1 MKTPTSIEE
10 TPINIE
16 TSSTFKKALELGEFW
31 HAEKGSTPNN
41 LADRVKLALHFSQT
55 DLSEPNRNTI
65 SSIIRRLNSQNNEN
79 ILNPEDLEPL
89 LRRFEEGDV
98 SLADILGYELDTIEE
113 KSPSPEIKTRIAD
126 INDLVYR
133 VLKGFLDGDMRADAL
148 TSLDVVI
155 DETRN
160 EDFETAVKAVLQQ
173 IEENLKDLS
182 NFKEVRLTHINPDP
196 EVQEHA
202 VHAHSQDAADI
213 CEHTNINLLEWQE
226 HKDKKLIVD
235 WTKVECTEEDETRL
249 MFKLSFGEKE
259 FGYLEYRFEGEKIHP
274 IVFGRC
280 ANMSAMVDTFL
291 NKRLQDEVKK
301 IIAQKKREI
310 LTENKFSDWT
320 IMCTELCKLLSKVL
334 QKPIA
339 FSCNLKP
346 GESKSWDVLVNQDK
360 VEKDAD
366 FIGFTKEALENGGEF
381 FELKID
387 KGTDR
392 QRIGSIMVACKD
404 DAQRGIVTDVLSF
417 LEGIILSREEARH
430 WLSKLIGS
438 GPADAWLAND
448 IEKTPKP
455 HPVVVLYSD
464 IDDYSKTMQELA
476 TSHPDVEG
484 GIDEIMTRFIS
495 EAKLVIEK
503 KYNVVLD
510 KFVGDET
517 IVLVGPPYTEK
528 GLDAFGNEKPNFAH
542 NLDLAFEISQELQ
555 KILDECSDAEQKE
568 HNFTLPRKLLFAHGC
583 GIVDGD
589 PVGIYGDPEK
599 PGAGVDYTIFGHEMN
614 RVARVLGKADAEQ
627 FLIPY
632 DTYMKYQ
639 KDGGKMLQ
647 ADGESKNVDTK
658 GVGEFKV
665 ILVKKAT
672 K

>member
-1 MKTPTSIEE
+1 MKTPSSIETPSTNME
-10 TPINIE
+10 TLPI
-16 TSSTFKKALELGEFW
+16 FKKALELGEFW
-31 HAEKGSTPNN
+31 HAEKGSIPKN
-41 LADRVKLALHFSQT
+41 LADRVKLALHLSQM

-65 SSIIRRLNSQNNEN
+65 GKLIRSLNVQNNKN
-79 ILNPEDLEPL
+79 IINPQDLEPL
-89 LRRFEEGDV
+89 LRKFEEGEI
-98 SLADILGYELDTIEE
+98 SLTEILDYELNRIEE
-113 KSPSPEIKTRIAD
+113 EKPSPGIKTHIAD
-126 INDLVYR
+126 INNLIYS

-160 EDFETAVKAVLQQ
+160 EDFETAVKAILKQM
-173 IEENLKDLS
+173 EENLKDLS
-182 NFKEVRLTHINPDP
+182 NFKEARLTHINPNP
-196 EVQEHA
+196 EIQEYT
-202 VHAHSQDAADI
+202 VHSNSQKKSDI
-213 CEHTNINLLEWQE
+213 SEHTNINLLEWNKHE
-226 HKDKKLIVD
+226 DKKLNVN
-235 WTKVECTEEDETRL
+235 WTKVECPEENETKL
-249 MFKLSFGEKE
+249 LFKLSFGEKE

-310 LTENKFSDWT
+310 LAENKFSDWPV
-320 IMCTELCKLLSKVL
+320 MCTELCKLLSKVL

-438 GPADAWLAND
+438 GPADGWLAND

-476 TSHPDVEG
+476 TSNPNVEG

-495 EAKLVIEK
+495 EAKLVVEK

-555 KILDECSDAEQKE
+555 KILDDCSEAEQKE
-568 HNFTLPRKLLFAHGC
+568 HNFILPRRLLFAHGC

-632 DTYMKYQ
+632 DTYVKYQ
-639 KDGGKMLQ
+639 NDGGKILQ
-647 ADGESKNVDTK
+647 ADGEPKNVDTK